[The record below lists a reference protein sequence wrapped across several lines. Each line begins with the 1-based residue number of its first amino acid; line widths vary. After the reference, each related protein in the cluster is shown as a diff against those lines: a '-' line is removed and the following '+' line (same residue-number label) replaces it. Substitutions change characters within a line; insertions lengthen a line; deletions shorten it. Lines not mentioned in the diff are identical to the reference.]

1 MYAQLAAVMAAPDE
15 SGPAVH
21 TDPPK
26 TVVAIKTPPVVSVA
40 CVIGVIIL
48 TCGAVFEPYQLIVT
62 VELVGILPHLA
73 CTVRV
78 GDDINCRVMCVYPE
92 LVSGTPVR
100 ATTLGLYLV

>member
-15 SGPAVH
+15 SCPAVH
-21 TDPPK
+21 TEPPN
-26 TVVAIKTPPVVSVA
+26 TVVAIKTPPVVAVA
-40 CVIGVIIL
+40 DTCGVIIL

-62 VELVGILPHLA
+62 VVFVGILPHWA

-78 GDDINCRVMCVYPE
+78 GDDINCRVMFVYPE